1 MSKSSNATEKPFLHK
16 SVFKSEGS
24 KSSTEEDRELVKRT
38 LQGDKQAFE
47 MILNKHQQPLLNYIG
62 RMVGNRELALDF
74 TQEVFIKTY
83 TSLSTYQPQFKFRT
97 WLFKIASNYIIDFWR
112 KKKIDAFSIDQT
124 GKREDDRPPFEIP
137 SDEPPICAQFELIE
151 LRGKIEKALDIL
163 PPHLRELFVWRHIN
177 EFSYD
182 EIAEIKEIPVGTVKN
197 RVFQSKELIRQ
208 FLEEQK

>member
-1 MSKSSNATEKPFLHK
+1 MSKSSNATKKPFSHN

-24 KSSTEEDRELVKRT
+24 KSSFDEDRELVKRT

-112 KKKIDAFSIDQT
+112 KKKIDTFSIDQT
-124 GKREDDRPPFEIP
+124 GKREDDRPSFEIP
-137 SDEPPICAQFELIE
+137 SDERSICSQFELAE
-151 LRGKIEKALDIL
+151 LRGKIEKALDKL

-182 EIAEIKEIPVGTVKN
+182 EIAEIKDLPVGTVKN
-197 RVFQSKELIRQ
+197 RVFQSKELIRR

>member
-1 MSKSSNATEKPFLHK
+1 MSKSSNGIKKPFLPK
-16 SVFKSEGS
+16 YVLKSEHL
-24 KSSTEEDRELVKRT
+24 KSQVDEDRELVKRT
-38 LQGDKQAFE
+38 LQGEKQAFE
-47 MILNKHQQPLLNYIG
+47 MILIKHQQPLLNYIG

-83 TSLSTYQPQFKFRT
+83 TSLSTYQPKFKFRT

-112 KKKIDAFSIDQT
+112 KKKIDAFSIDQA
-124 GKREDDRPPFEIP
+124 GSREDDRPPFEIP
-137 SDEPPICAQFELIE
+137 SDERSICAQFELTE
-151 LRGKIEKALDIL
+151 LRSKIEKALDRL

-182 EIAEIKEIPVGTVKN
+182 EIAEIKDIPVGTVKN
-197 RVFQSKELIRQ
+197 RVFHSKELIRQ